1 MRAAPVSAEY
11 HGVAMF
17 HDTNPNLVLLRRPQI
32 GLPNGDPLSG
42 AAPDPDA
49 DGWRRM
55 LDESMSY
62 RRSANEDMRAEVE
75 KNRGWPPDLISL
87 AEP

>member
-1 MRAAPVSAEY
+1 MRAPSVSLEY
-11 HGVAMF
+11 NGVANF
-17 HDTNPNLVLLRRPQI
+17 HDTNHNLVLLRRPQI

-49 DGWRRM
+49 DGWRRI
-55 LDESMSY
+55 LDELLSY
-62 RRSANEDMRAEVE
+62 RRSANEGMRAEVE